1 MLRRHAITRRRYAK
15 CEIIGGR
22 IRESKCFLFHSFR
35 SSLLSFLFFRVINV
49 SLPLWFLLLLPRVIK
64 PIVID
69 QSEELIN
76 FLFALRCTGNI
87 VSKPRRDTA
96 EKKTLSRLSI

>member
-49 SLPLWFLLLLPRVIK
+49 SLPLVVSVI
-64 PIVID
+64 V
-69 QSEELIN
+69 
-76 FLFALRCTGNI
+76 AAGN
-87 VSKPRRDTA
+87 
-96 EKKTLSRLSI
+96 KTNRN